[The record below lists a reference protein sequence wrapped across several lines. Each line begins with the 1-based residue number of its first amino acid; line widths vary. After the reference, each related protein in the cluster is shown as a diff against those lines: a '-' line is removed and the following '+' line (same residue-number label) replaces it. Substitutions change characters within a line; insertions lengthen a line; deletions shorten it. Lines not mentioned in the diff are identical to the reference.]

1 MGPPFFFGRQGAPAA
16 LILLFWIVFYAWLL
30 AELWIGW
37 RYRIRAGSAARD
49 RGSRTLLIASV
60 WLGVALGIGLSFTPP
75 SVVGPLRDVL
85 LALGIAAMLA
95 GVVLRWSAIRTL
107 GQSFTT
113 AVAVRAEQAVVERGL
128 YRWIRHPSYTGGL
141 LTVVGCLIACA
152 NIASLAAIVI
162 PVLGYLYRMRVEE
175 QALVAGLGEPYIHY
189 MQRTKRLIP
198 FIV

>member
-1 MGPPFFFGRQGAPAA
+1 M
-16 LILLFWIVFYAWLL
+16 ILVFWVVFYAWLL

-37 RYRIRAGSAARD
+37 RYRVPPGSAARD

-60 WLGVALGIGLSFTPP
+60 WLGVTLGVGLSFTQA
-75 SVVGPLRDVL
+75 SVIGPLRDVV

-113 AVAVRAEQAVVERGL
+113 AVAVRAEQAVVESGP

-141 LTVVGCLIACA
+141 LTVLGCLIACA
-152 NIASLAAIVI
+152 NTVSLIAIVI
-162 PVLGYLYRMRVEE
+162 PLLGYIYRMRVEE
-175 QALVAGLGEPYIHY
+175 QALMAGLGAPYLDY

>member
-1 MGPPFFFGRQGAPAA
+1 M
-16 LILLFWIVFYAWLL
+16 ILLCWVVFYAWIL

-37 RYRIRAGSAARD
+37 RYRVPAGSTASD

-60 WLGVALGIGLSFTPP
+60 WLGVALGIGLSFTPA
-75 SVVGPLRDVL
+75 SIIGPLRNVL
-85 LALGIAAMLA
+85 FALGIAAMLA
-95 GVVLRWSAIRTL
+95 GVALRWSAIRIL

-113 AVAVRAEQAVVERGL
+113 AVAVRAEQAVVESGP

-141 LTVVGCLIACA
+141 LTVLGCLIACA
-152 NIASLAAIVI
+152 NAISLMAIVI

-175 QALVAGLGEPYIHY
+175 QALVAGLGAPYLDY